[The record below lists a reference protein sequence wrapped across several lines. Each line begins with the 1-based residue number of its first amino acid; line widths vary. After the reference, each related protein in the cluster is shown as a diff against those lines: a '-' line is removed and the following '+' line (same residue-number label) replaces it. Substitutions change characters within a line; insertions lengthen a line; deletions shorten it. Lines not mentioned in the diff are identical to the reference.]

1 MKSKIVLK
9 RSTIAF
15 VLVGLLTTAVASVPL
30 ARAIDI
36 EREGMDVLTKI
47 GDRQLGKIDGIDDI
61 LNSLSP
67 LRTILDLLG
76 LKKWEKALNKLLDDP
91 CSDAPVIFVTAPEPG
106 WCVGRGSLSDVL
118 DEAAGDMGIP
128 NPNDARQSA
137 EEEAKDGDSTPDV
150 FEINKDV
157 YAVGVGNLIDRIATR
172 QAVESVLG
180 KQGQEKTVKE
190 LDSNSQAVE
199 DNALAASQAQELDV
213 TQDIMKL
220 FITNDA
226 RTSAILAASRAELSR
241 LRTDVQ
247 FTNLNLVNISR
258 SLDEEARHYRV
269 QRAASSAKILTLSA
283 QAGLIGA
290 P

>member
-36 EREGMDVLTKI
+36 EREGMDALTKI
-47 GDRQLGKIDGIDDI
+47 GKQQLGKIDGIDDI
-61 LNSLSP
+61 LNSLGP

-76 LKKWEKALNKLLDDP
+76 LKKWEKALNKLLGNP
-91 CSDAPVIFVTAPEPG
+91 CSDAPVIFITAPEPG
-106 WCVGRGSLSDVL
+106 WCVGRGGLSDVL

-150 FEINKDV
+150 FEINKDA

-172 QAVESVLG
+172 QAIESVLG
-180 KQGQEKTVKE
+180 KPGQEKTVKE

-226 RTSAILAASRAELSR
+226 RTSAISAASRAELSR

-258 SLDEEARHYRV
+258 TLDEQARHYRV